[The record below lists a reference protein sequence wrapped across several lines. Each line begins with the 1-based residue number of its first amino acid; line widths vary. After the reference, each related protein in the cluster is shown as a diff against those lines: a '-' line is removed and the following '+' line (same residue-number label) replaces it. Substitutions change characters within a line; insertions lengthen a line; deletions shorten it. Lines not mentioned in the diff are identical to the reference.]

1 MVSTPHDII
10 TLDLDSPVR
19 QSYTLQCPLQNPY
32 VVGGKAVQKDEF
44 PHMVALG
51 YVAPAFQRNN
61 WKFQCGG
68 TLISELFVLTA
79 AHCINR

>member
-51 YVAPAFQRNN
+51 YIPPTFHRNI